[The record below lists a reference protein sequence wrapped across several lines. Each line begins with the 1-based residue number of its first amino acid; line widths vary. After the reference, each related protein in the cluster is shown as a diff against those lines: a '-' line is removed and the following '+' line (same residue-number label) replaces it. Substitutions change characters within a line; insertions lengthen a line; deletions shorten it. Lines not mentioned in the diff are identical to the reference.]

1 MADAQTPAP
10 GGYRPPPRSLLL
22 LVGLMVLIELAL
34 QLSDRGILAD
44 PGLRGRLYTVGA
56 FWSPLL
62 HGATP
67 IFSLQP
73 VTMFFTHAL
82 LHGGLLHLA
91 MNMAVLL
98 GLGTFVADRYGGRTV
113 VPLFVVGALA
123 GGAVFGLL
131 SNEAIPMVG
140 ASGAIFAFLGVWT
153 VWDWKRLRAVGA
165 STRPVWTRIFVLVGI
180 NVAMFVGLAGML
192 AWEAHLGGFLAGVAI
207 GLWLESQRAA
217 RLRRLRA
224 EARARERAMAGRA
237 ADPFV

>member
-1 MADAQTPAP
+1 MQQPDAPTPS
-10 GGYRPPPRSLLL
+10 GYRPPPRGL
-22 LVGLMVLIELAL
+22 LVLVGVMVLIELAL
-34 QLSDRGILAD
+34 LLSDRGILAD

-67 IFSLQP
+67 IFALQP

-113 VPLFVVGALA
+113 LPLFFIGALA

-131 SNEAIPMVG
+131 SDEAIPMVG

-153 VWDWKRLRAVGA
+153 VWDWKRLRGVGA
-165 STRPVWTRIFVLVGI
+165 STRPVWTRVLVLAGI
-180 NVAMFVGLAGML
+180 NVVMFVGLSGML
-192 AWEAHLGGFLAGVAI
+192 AWEAHLGGFLAGVVI
-207 GLWLESQRAA
+207 GIWLEARRDA
-217 RLRRLRA
+217 RLRRIRA
-224 EARARERAMAGRA
+224 DARAASRTSSRGQ
-237 ADPFV
+237 